1 VAGDSPLY
9 LPAHNAFGRADLFKL
24 TLLGGVLL
32 TGPDGPVSGRA
43 SQQKRLAL
51 LSLVA
56 SAGKTGQ
63 SRDRLVALLWPDS
76 DTQEA
81 RHHLSHS
88 LYVIRSALG
97 EDTIHTAGEYVR
109 IDPSRLQVD
118 STAFEEA
125 LDRADPETAV
135 GWYAGPFMDGF
146 FVGSS
151 EEFDRWVEGE
161 RRRLAALFAGTLE
174 DLARAA
180 EEIEDPAAAARWW
193 GRLVEHDP
201 YNSAAVV
208 SLMRSLAA
216 GGDPANAVQ
225 FAREHAELLEREF
238 GIEPTPEVQQLVEDL
253 TRPTKRNA
261 MAAKPARQS
270 TGESASLVA
279 DQEVPPRRWLSGGLL
294 MGVAATAVLLALW
307 GALSGRGTAST
318 LVENA
323 VMIRPIENLSGDPSL
338 DDLGRYVTHVL
349 SGALAEIDTIRVVS
363 SDEVRRIQDAI
374 QTNERLAGPDLTRE
388 LVQQTRTAL
397 VLESSLYLRGDTI
410 LLESRLLDGESAEV
424 LDGMSASAARF
435 DPTAGVLALRDRVLV
450 SVATRMRLGDQY
462 SPSYGRGTSYE
473 AWQQVNAA
481 RELWMLG
488 GSERLALDLLYRA
501 IEIDSTFDAAVG
513 LAMIWHI
520 NFGEFTPA
528 DSIAGVLDQR
538 IAFLPPRQRWQLAV
552 QEAFMRRD
560 GAAMVKAFRDW
571 KDRLP
576 NASRYLHLATSLYLT
591 QRPGQ
596 ALAMLDSVDLRGSRY
611 ARTGG
616 LWKRRAALNHALGE
630 YGEGLLHARDG
641 RERFPDDVDLAFFEA
656 QGLAAVGR
664 SAEARR
670 VVDEVLSEPAAGE
683 TYQQEGRFDLLVDV
697 GLELR
702 AHGDPEA
709 AAEAL
714 DRAVS
719 WYGARIGREAATGA
733 DRWRYARALYA
744 AGRWE
749 EALDAFSGLS
759 AEELATDPTLF
770 GHNIDVS
777 LLGYKGTLATRLGN
791 QAAVDSIASQLEAL
805 DRPWLW
811 GHAACWRAAMAAVGG
826 DSAAATEYISEAMR
840 LGLFADQWGA
850 EYPKWDYHI
859 DPDFESVRDHE
870 PFRELIGP
878 RG

>member
-1 VAGDSPLY
+1 MAGDSPLY

-88 LYVIRSALG
+88 LYVLRSALG
-97 EDTIHTAGEYVR
+97 EDAIHAAGEYVR

-135 GWYAGPFMDGF
+135 GWYDGPFMDGF

-596 ALAMLDSVDLRGSRY
+596 ALAMLDSVDLTGSRY

-616 LWKRRAALNHALGE
+616 LWTRKAAFHHALGE

-641 RERFPDDVDLAFFEA
+641 RERFPDDVELAFFEA
-656 QGLAAVGR
+656 QGLASVGQ
-664 SAEARR
+664 STDARR
-670 VVDEVLSEPAAGE
+670 VVDEVLSEPATGE
-683 TYQQEGRFDLLVDV
+683 TFQQEGRFYLLVNV
-697 GLELR
+697 GLEMR

-719 WYGARIGREAATGA
+719 WYGARIGREAATEA

-811 GHAACWRAAMAAVGG
+811 GHAAYWRAAMAAVGG
-826 DSAAATEYISEAMR
+826 DSAAATEYMSEARR